1 MNLTTIV
8 TIAKNHEKGLEAT
21 LKSIET
27 LENVNI
33 EVVLV
38 VGPSTDRTVEIAEKF
53 AETTTHIVKLIL
65 QTGSGIYEAMNEGVL
80 ASSGNSVIFMNAGDC
95 FENPHS
101 LEKLLIELTAFEVG
115 VVIGGYSVDDF
126 AKETH
131 VKKRGELRPLNF
143 AFNRTGG
150 CHQAMLYDTKCVK
163 SLNLYPLEYRLAA
176 DFDLTLRI
184 ISSFGGRRIPEIITL
199 VEPGGV
205 ADKGIIQVHKEK
217 HLSRSIFFGQKALTA
232 YSFFWC
238 YAAIMKISVRNQ
250 LKKFFN

>member
-1 MNLTTIV
+1 MDLTTIV

-21 LKSIET
+21 LESIQT
-27 LENVNI
+27 LENMKI

-38 VGPSTDRTVEIAEKF
+38 VGPSTDRTTEIAEKF
-53 AETTTHIVKLIL
+53 AATTTHMVKLIL

-80 ASSGNSVIFMNAGDC
+80 ASSGTSVIFMNAGDC
-95 FENPHS
+95 FENPYG
-101 LEKLLIELTAFEVG
+101 LKKLLIELTAFEVG
-115 VVIGGYSVDDF
+115 VVIGGYSIDNF
-126 AKETH
+126 GKETH
-131 VKKRGELRPLNF
+131 VKRGGELSPLNF

-150 CHQAMLYDTKCVK
+150 CHQAMLYDTNCIK

-184 ISSFGGRRIPEIITL
+184 ITSFGGRRIPELIAL

-217 HLSRSIFFGQKALTA
+217 HRSRSTLFGRKPVTA

-238 YAAIMKISVRNQ
+238 YAAIMKISIRNQ
-250 LKKFFN
+250 LKKLFG